1 MPGSFDLV
9 GLLVV
14 IAILWIVLK
23 VAKVAIRLML
33 FIMTLVLIAAA
44 VYWLFLR

>member
-14 IAILWIVLK
+14 IVILWIVLK
-23 VAKVAIRLML
+23 VAKVAIRLMF

-44 VYWLFLR
+44 VYWFFSR

>member
-14 IAILWIVLK
+14 IVILWIVLK
-23 VAKVAIRLML
+23 VAKVAIRLMF

-44 VYWLFLR
+44 VYWFFLR

>member
-14 IAILWIVLK
+14 IVILWIVLK
-23 VAKVAIRLML
+23 VAKVAIRLIFL
-33 FIMTLVLIAAA
+33 FMTVVLIAAA
-44 VYWLFLR
+44 VYWFFLR

>member
-23 VAKVAIRLML
+23 VAKVAIRLIFL
-33 FIMTLVLIAAA
+33 FMTVVLIAAA
-44 VYWLFLR
+44 VYWFFLR